1 MKFYRDRF
9 SSNYWDKI
17 NKNKLS
23 SIYLDYDYDIR
34 FYKNGKLHNIK
45 NASIFFKDGRKKY
58 YKNNKSYE
66 RLVFLNKK
74 HWSKYLI
81 SEAFA

>member
-45 NASIFFKDGRKKY
+45 NAAIFFKNGIKKY

-66 RLVFLNKK
+66 RF
-74 HWSKYLI
+74 
-81 SEAFA
+81 

>member
-45 NASIFFKDGRKKY
+45 NAAIFFKNGIKKY

-66 RLVFLNKK
+66 RLILNKK
-74 HWSKYLI
+74 HWRKYLI

>member
-1 MKFYRDRF
+1 MKFNRDRF

-45 NASIFFKDGRKKY
+45 NAAIFFKNGIKKY

-66 RLVFLNKK
+66 RFLNKK
-74 HWSKYLI
+74 HWRKYLI